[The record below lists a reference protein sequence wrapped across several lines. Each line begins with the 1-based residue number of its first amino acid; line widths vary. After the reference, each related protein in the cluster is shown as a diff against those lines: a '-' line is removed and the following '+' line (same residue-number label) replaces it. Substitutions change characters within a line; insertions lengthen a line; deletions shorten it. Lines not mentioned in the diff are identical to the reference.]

1 MLERLKNLRKV
12 LFVED
17 DPAQIF
23 MYQSVFELEGMCMMA
38 ASYHQ
43 EALRMAQTEEP
54 ELILLDLLLGNESG
68 LDVLKDLKANQKTK
82 DIPVIVFTNYE
93 KKGLREEC
101 AKLGASDFI
110 LKIQTTPVDFAKTI
124 RAGLGKRA
132 GKK

>member
-1 MLERLKNLRKV
+1 MLETIKNLRKV

-17 DPAQIF
+17 DQDQIF

-38 ASYHQ
+38 AINHQ
-43 EALRMAQTEEP
+43 EAIRMAQAEEL
-54 ELILLDLLLGNESG
+54 ELILLDLLLGNENG

-82 DIPVIVFTNYE
+82 NIPVIVFTNYV

-101 AKLGASDFI
+101 AKLGAIDFI
-110 LKIQTTPVDFAKTI
+110 LKIQTTPTEFAKSI
-124 RAGLGKRA
+124 KARLGERV

>member
-1 MLERLKNLRKV
+1 
-12 LFVED
+12 
-17 DPAQIF
+17 
-23 MYQSVFELEGMCMMA
+23 MMA